1 MRKYL
6 IFFTIFTAVLAQE
19 TGARYLV
26 VTPDSF
32 YNSIQPLVE
41 WKHRM
46 GYKTKVVKLSQ
57 IGSTTSAIKSY
68 VADAYDNWDI
78 TPEYLLLVGAPNNI
92 PFYPFPY
99 SYYYVYS
106 DNYYTNMDSDI
117 YNEILSGRL
126 NVHNNIELQTA
137 VNKMLLYEKTPDM
150 SDSSWFINA
159 CLIAREDYNTYPPP
173 PYGDDSIYWS
183 DIRHAKSYML
193 AHGYNTI
200 DTLSKLLG
208 NNASTVVN
216 RVNQGRAFVLYRGTA
231 TNNWYTPFAVDVNQ
245 TQNGNKLPIVISAT
259 CGTLSSSGSPTTA
272 ERWFYTGTPTL
283 PRGAAGYFA
292 TTTSGSNIAHLRSA
306 VAKGFFNG
314 LFAQGKRTFGQVCEA
329 GRLNVYTM
337 YSSSNEY
344 RGFTTIG
351 DPSMRIWTAIP
362 QPLEVYHDSFLSVS
376 DTSLIIAVQHN
387 EWPVESALVCVM
399 LDTIVYDYG
408 YTGSDGVIFL
418 DFDMLFE
425 GNMHITV
432 TAHNKIPYLD
442 SIPVRATGV
451 NDLTPPVEVRQS
463 FIEAAPNPFSKLTT
477 IRYMIHDPGSMM
489 KDPAL
494 RIYDASGRLVKSLY
508 HESSIMDHES
518 VVWWDGTDNRGNR
531 LPAGVYFVRAG
542 SVSEERS
549 IPVVLLE

>member
-6 IFFTIFTAVLAQE
+6 ISFVILTAAALAQE

-26 VTPDSF
+26 VTADTF
-32 YNSIQPLVE
+32 YSSIQPLVE

-46 GYKTKVVKLSQ
+46 GYRTKVVKLSQ

-68 VADAYDNWDI
+68 VADAYATWDI
-78 TPEYLLLVGAPNNI
+78 RPEYLLLVGAPNYI
-92 PFYPFPY
+92 PFYAFAY
-99 SYYYVYS
+99 TCYS
-106 DNYYTNMDSDI
+106 DNYYTNMNADI

-126 NVHNNIELQTA
+126 NVHNVTEAQTA
-137 VNKMLLYEKTPDM
+137 VNKMLLYEKTPDLT
-150 SDSSWFINA
+150 DPSWFINA

-173 PYGDDSIYWS
+173 PYSDDSIYWS

-193 AHGYNTI
+193 ANGYNTI

-231 TNNWYTPFAVDVNQ
+231 TNNWYPPFAVDVNQ
-245 TQNGNKLPIVISAT
+245 TQNGNKLPIVLSIT
-259 CGTLSSSGSPTTA
+259 CGTLSSSGSPTAA
-272 ERWFYTGTPTL
+272 EKWFYTGTPTL

-292 TTTSGSNIAHLRSA
+292 TTTSGSGIAHLRSA

-314 LFAQGKRTFGQVCEA
+314 LFAQGKQTFGQACEA
-329 GRLNVYTM
+329 GRLNVYSM
-337 YSSSNEY
+337 YSSSTEY

-351 DPSMRIWTAIP
+351 DPSMMIWTAVP
-362 QPLEVYHDSFLSVS
+362 KPLEVYHDSYLSVS
-376 DTSLIIAVQHN
+376 DTSLIIDVQHN
-387 EWPVESALVCVM
+387 EWPVESALVCVL
-399 LDTIVYDYG
+399 LDTVVYEYG
-408 YTGSDGVIFL
+408 YTNVSGVIVFN
-418 DFDMLFE
+418 FDTLFE

-442 SIPVRATGV
+442 SIPVQPTGISEI
-451 NDLTPPVEVRQS
+451 TPAVEARLS
-463 FIEAAPNPFSKLTT
+463 FIEASPNPFTRTT
-477 IRYMIHDPGSMM
+477 KMRYLILDPGYST
-489 KDPAL
+489 DDYSVG
-494 RIYDASGRLVKSLY
+494 IYDASGRLVRSLDQG
-508 HESSIMDHES
+508 SIIQNQES
-518 VVWWDGTDNRGNR
+518 VLWWDGTDNRGNR

-542 SVSEERS
+542 SIREERS